1 MAVRVAV
8 ERSEPVVLRSCG
20 IAEPFALIVSTVA
33 DIRLREIKHVRVVRQ
48 HKTLVGNGFMVLQKE
63 CMATGRTRLYIDVT
77 LRFLICNSI
86 SVNIPMRYKN
96 NNIRATKNMWHCH
109 YS

>member
-33 DIRLREIKHVRVVRQ
+33 DIRLREIKHVRVLRQ
-48 HKTLVGNGFMVLQKE
+48 HKNLGWQRIHGQKE

-77 LRFLICNSI
+77 LRFLICNGI

-96 NNIRATKNMWHCH
+96 NNIRATNGIVVTPDEV
-109 YS
+109 